1 MVKLWPLQ
9 PFFPAQSFLAD
20 LQEPWPLQLFT
31 PSHLILSSFDPLS
44 AAKAWLAPSAN
55 SPATAAAI
63 AAFLLR
69 AIDVDP
75 TDPRPCMGRVACI
88 VTHCAPGESEAG
100 AEIRRA
106 RAARRPGWPGRRA
119 APHSRTPPARTDPRE
134 NQPGLAERSRVRP
147 SSRR

>member
-20 LQEPWPLQLFT
+20 LQEPWPLHLF
-31 PSHLILSSFDPLS
+31 LSSFDPLS

-69 AIDVDP
+69 VIDLDP
-75 TDPRPCMGRVACI
+75 PDPRPGMGRVACI

-106 RAARRPGWPGRRA
+106 R
-119 APHSRTPPARTDPRE
+119 
-134 NQPGLAERSRVRP
+134 
-147 SSRR
+147 